1 MVEGSNEVCN
11 ELESEKRW
19 KAMTKARA
27 DQESNDKLVRNESKT
42 VHAREWSVAWE
53 RDTQGLLGLEIVWI
67 QVTSRLLW
75 SFVASN
81 NRDVKTKAVTKQTS
95 TYATNFIL
103 VWGL

>member
-27 DQESNDKLVRNESKT
+27 DQESSDKLVRNESKT
-42 VHAREWSVAWE
+42 VHAREWSAAWE

-75 SFVASN
+75 SFMSSN
-81 NRDVKTKAVTKQTS
+81 NRGVKTRAVTKRTS